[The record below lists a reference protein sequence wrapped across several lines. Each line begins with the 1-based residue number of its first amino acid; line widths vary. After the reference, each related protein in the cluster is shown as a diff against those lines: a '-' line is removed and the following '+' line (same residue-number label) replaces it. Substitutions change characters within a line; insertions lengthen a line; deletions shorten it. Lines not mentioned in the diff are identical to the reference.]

1 MEVLDLVTDMSNSAG
16 EYARVSEEFFGLKQQ
31 VCHQGH
37 ELLVESGVDVSVK
50 RFESAVERY
59 RVGN

>member
-1 MEVLDLVTDMSNSAG
+1 MTDMSNSAG